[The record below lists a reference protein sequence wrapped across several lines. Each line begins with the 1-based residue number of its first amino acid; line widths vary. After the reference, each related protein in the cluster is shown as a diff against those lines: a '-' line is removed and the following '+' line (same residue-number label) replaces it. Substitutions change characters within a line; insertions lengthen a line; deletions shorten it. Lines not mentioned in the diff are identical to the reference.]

1 MSVNSGGET
10 EIRTQERVAPLPVFK
25 MMKIFIE
32 FNQGQNLTIQ
42 IKLNKVSEIF
52 KNYKYVSE

>member
-10 EIRTQERVAPLPVFK
+10 EIRTL
-25 MMKIFIE
+25 MKIFIE